1 MVKPHETT
9 QESAAILP
17 DTQLKAVDLVANSD
31 GLNEQARLVTP
42 SIDLT
47 DVATT
52 LPPEYKSIEGYRAST
67 IRSAIYGLLCI
78 ISAAPYSNRTCTD
91 ILLGTGGYCVEMSL
105 RWFEFKKQRY
115 IYWKQSRSFERVPA
129 ILVESGSS
137 ALKRLKTGLSM
148 SVVSERRAV
157 YGWNVMEL
165 EAKHFLRLL
174 LEKIFHPFYLFQL
187 ISVALWLYEV
197 YTTYALAVLF
207 MSMGS
212 VLYEVVTQAT
222 NTAQLEQL
230 VACHVHV
237 TVRRDGTTIV
247 ITSED
252 IIVGDIVL
260 IEEQIVPADMV
271 ILTGECMADEASLT
285 GEAIPVTKQH
295 ISDPSQSIK
304 DCAKNALLYS
314 GSIVL
319 RAKGEV
325 WAVVTRTG
333 FSTKKGE
340 LFRQIL
346 HPETPPFQIVSDSYR
361 YLVALSIVAGLTSLL
376 RIYDARPLD
385 FSLCFNFDHH
395 SSSIAYDPHVGVGFS
410 LKRLRKERIICIDA
424 QKINIA
430 GHLNCFC
437 FDKTGTLTSEH
448 LFFHGVDPCDGSEIT
463 SQPTSQDLDYALA
476 SCHGLSVVD
485 GVVTG
490 YALERDMFA
499 STEYML
505 NASHEILKN
514 NQVVLRYCHR
524 FPFDAALQRSS
535 VVVQAINETGNYR
548 VFVKGSPEAMT
559 EICESASLPS
569 NFECRVEQYAS
580 QGYYCM
586 GLATKV
592 VTTDATTTDRA
603 QMESNVKFLGFLL
616 FVNPVKPESSQVIQ
630 TLESADIDVRIITGD
645 NALTAMHV
653 ARQISMRLSTSMVY
667 VDLVSDGSP
676 SYQLL
681 PSSTSWL
688 PAGDLSKLLA
698 MDYDLTI
705 SGSALEFVKQS
716 SSMDLTNKLVLKT
729 KIFARIKPQLKTW
742 IVQTLMDS
750 GLCVGMTGDGTND
763 CGALKA
769 AHVGLALSD
778 AEASI

>member
-1 MVKPHETT
+1 M
-9 QESAAILP
+9 
-17 DTQLKAVDLVANSD
+17 
-31 GLNEQARLVTP
+31 
-42 SIDLT
+42 
-47 DVATT
+47 
-52 LPPEYKSIEGYRAST
+52 
-67 IRSAIYGLLCI
+67 
-78 ISAAPYSNRTCTD
+78 
-91 ILLGTGGYCVEMSL
+91 
-105 RWFEFKKQRY
+105 
-115 IYWKQSRSFERVPA
+115 
-129 ILVESGSS
+129 
-137 ALKRLKTGLSM
+137 
-148 SVVSERRAV
+148 
-157 YGWNVMEL
+157 
-165 EAKHFLRLL
+165 
-174 LEKIFHPFYLFQL
+174 
-187 ISVALWLYEV
+187 
-197 YTTYALAVLF
+197 
-207 MSMGS
+207 
-212 VLYEVVTQAT
+212 
-222 NTAQLEQL
+222 
-230 VACHVHV
+230 
-237 TVRRDGTTIV
+237 IV
-247 ITSED
+247 IPSED

-260 IEEQIVPADMV
+260 IEEQIIPGDMV

-285 GEAIPVTKQH
+285 GEA
-295 ISDPSQSIK
+295 
-304 DCAKNALLYS
+304 
-314 GSIVL
+314 
-319 RAKGEV
+319 EV

-333 FSTKKGE
+333 FSTNKGE
-340 LFRQIL
+340 LLRQIL

-376 RIYDARPLD
+376 RIYDAIKAEKTQADLLI
-385 FSLCFNFDHH
+385 SVFDLI
-395 SSSIAYDPHVGVGFS
+395 STTIPAVLPMILTVGVGFS
-410 LKRLRKERIICIDA
+410 LTRLRKARIFCIDA

-448 LFFHGVDPCDGSEIT
+448 LIFHGVDPCDGSEIT

-569 NFECRVEQYAS
+569 DFECRVQQYAS

-603 QMESNVKFLGFLL
+603 QMESNAKFSGFLL
-616 FVNPVKPESSQVIQ
+616 FVNPIKPESSQVFQ
-630 TLESADIDVRIITGD
+630 TLESADIDVRIITAD

-653 ARQISMRLSTSMVY
+653 AREISMRLTTCMLY
-667 VDLVSDGSP
+667 VDVAPDGSLM
-676 SYQLL
+676 YQLL
-681 PSSTSWL
+681 PSSTVLL
-688 PAGDLSKLLA
+688 PVGDLSTLL
-698 MDYDLTI
+698 DLDCCLTVT
-705 SGSALEFVKQS
+705 GSALEIIKQS
-716 SSMDLTNKLVLKT
+716 SSTDLTNLVLKT

-742 IVQTLMDS
+742 IVQILMDS
-750 GLCVGMTGDGTND
+750 ESFFVSIVLLLIFRLCVGMTGDGTND

-778 AEASI
+778 AEASIVAPFTSRDKAIQDVVTLIREGRCALTASLPSFKFMVMYPMIDTVLVSFINHVEATFTSRQYLFDDLVVVSGISVLMLQTPPAQKLSKSVPPTSLFAPSILWSVGGHFLCFALFSWATLSMAEREPWFCPLPEIASGKLHCYKFHPNEKEGMTAHSYESNIAWLIGT

>member
-1 MVKPHETT
+1 
-9 QESAAILP
+9 
-17 DTQLKAVDLVANSD
+17 
-31 GLNEQARLVTP
+31 
-42 SIDLT
+42 
-47 DVATT
+47 
-52 LPPEYKSIEGYRAST
+52 
-67 IRSAIYGLLCI
+67 
-78 ISAAPYSNRTCTD
+78 
-91 ILLGTGGYCVEMSL
+91 
-105 RWFEFKKQRY
+105 
-115 IYWKQSRSFERVPA
+115 
-129 ILVESGSS
+129 
-137 ALKRLKTGLSM
+137 
-148 SVVSERRAV
+148 
-157 YGWNVMEL
+157 
-165 EAKHFLRLL
+165 
-174 LEKIFHPFYLFQL
+174 
-187 ISVALWLYEV
+187 
-197 YTTYALAVLF
+197 
-207 MSMGS
+207 
-212 VLYEVVTQAT
+212 
-222 NTAQLEQL
+222 
-230 VACHVHV
+230 
-237 TVRRDGTTIV
+237 
-247 ITSED
+247 
-252 IIVGDIVL
+252 
-260 IEEQIVPADMV
+260 
-271 ILTGECMADEASLT
+271 
-285 GEAIPVTKQH
+285 
-295 ISDPSQSIK
+295 
-304 DCAKNALLYS
+304 
-314 GSIVL
+314 
-319 RAKGEV
+319 
-325 WAVVTRTG
+325 
-333 FSTKKGE
+333 
-340 LFRQIL
+340 
-346 HPETPPFQIVSDSYR
+346 
-361 YLVALSIVAGLTSLL
+361 
-376 RIYDARPLD
+376 
-385 FSLCFNFDHH
+385 
-395 SSSIAYDPHVGVGFS
+395 
-410 LKRLRKERIICIDA
+410 
-424 QKINIA
+424 
-430 GHLNCFC
+430 
-437 FDKTGTLTSEH
+437 
-448 LFFHGVDPCDGSEIT
+448 
-463 SQPTSQDLDYALA
+463 
-476 SCHGLSVVD
+476 VVD

-569 NFECRVEQYAS
+569 DFECRVEQYAS

-667 VDLVSDGSP
+667 VDLVSDGSL

-688 PAGDLSKLLA
+688 PAGDLSKLMA

-778 AEASI
+778 AEASIVTPFTSRDKAIQDIVTLIREGRCALTTSLLSFKFMVMYPIIETTGVAVLNHIQATFSNNQYLFDDMFVVLGISVLMLHTPPSKTLTKARPPQSLFAPRILWSIACQSICFVLFFAATLIAAERQPWFCSLTDVAAGRKHCYEYHSSESGDMTFHSYEVSIVWLVGHWQYFVLAVALNQKDPFRESAWRNLSFVVYTAAVGAVMVLLLLWPGNTLGVEWFDLEIPLPFGFCWVVGISFLINLVLAMLMEACIQRRAD